1 MSRVTYFFSI
11 NNFGEKADI
20 KQAIVDLGIEYGL
33 VTDYTSMIVLRDEVF
48 ASRNIDRANRKRLAI
63 EQAAQQQ
70 RQASPATN
78 RRVDTQQPM
87 YKSPRPSFGGG
98 GGGAID
104 PWMLAL
110 FGLLAATVLTTTR
123 KDSNNAA

>member
-1 MSRVTYFFSI
+1 MEEI

-20 KQAIVDLGIEYGL
+20 KQAIVDLGVEYGL

-48 ASRNIDRANRKRLAI
+48 DSRNIDRANQRRLAI

-70 RQASPATN
+70 RQARPAQN
-78 RRVDTQQPM
+78 RRVDQQQPM
-87 YKSPRPSFGGG
+87 YSKPRPSFGGG

-104 PWMLAL
+104 PWTLAL
-110 FGLLAATVLTTTR
+110 FGVLAITVLMSMR
-123 KDSNNAA
+123 RERNNAA